1 MKKILV
7 TGAGGQ
13 IGTELIES
21 LCSRHGS
28 GNVLATDSR
37 PVQDFPCRFT
47 KMDVTD
53 SSAVERKFS
62 EERFDAVYHLAA
74 ILSAKGEVNPD
85 LAFNV
90 NINGT
95 KNVLDASLRNG
106 VERVIIPS
114 TIGVFGPTTPKDNV
128 AIETVTRPT
137 TIYGITKLFCEQLG
151 DYYSRKYGM
160 DVRGLRLPGIISYR
174 SPPGGGTT
182 DYAVEMIVSAVRR
195 ERYVCFLRK
204 DTRLPMMYIPDAIS
218 SMIKL
223 AESPASSLIHRT
235 DFNVS
240 AFEFT
245 PEELETELKSYFPD
259 IEVAYRPD
267 ERQKIADSWPHSVD
281 SQAAASEWGFE
292 AKFNF
297 RQMVDD
303 MVKNLVVGLRQRNA
317 PF

>member
-21 LCSRHGS
+21 LCSRYGRE
-28 GNVLATDSR
+28 NVLATDNR
-37 PVQDFPCRFT
+37 PVNRFPCRFAEL
-47 KMDVTD
+47 DVTD
-53 SSAVERKFS
+53 RRAVEQKFS
-62 EERFDAVYHLAA
+62 EEGFEVVYHLAA
-74 ILSAKGEVNPD
+74 ILSAKGEENPQ
-85 LAFNV
+85 LAFSVNV
-90 NINGT
+90 NGT
-95 KNVLDASLRNG
+95 KNVLDASLKNG

-114 TIGVFGPTTPKDNV
+114 TIGVFGPTTPKEDV

-151 DYYSRKYGM
+151 DYYSRKYGL

-182 DYAVEMIVSAVRR
+182 DYAVEMIISAVRR

-218 SMIKL
+218 SLIRL
-223 AESPASSLIHRT
+223 AESPASGLIHRT

-240 AFEFT
+240 AFSFT
-245 PEELETELKSYFPD
+245 PGELEAELRSHFPD
-259 IEVAYRPD
+259 IAVEYRPD
-267 ERQKIADSWPHSVD
+267 ERQKIADSWPRTIN
-281 SQAAASEWGFE
+281 SQAAAMEWGFE
-292 AKFNF
+292 SKFSF
-297 RQMVDD
+297 RQTVED
-303 MVKNLVVGLRQRNA
+303 MVKNLLREAKKPNA
-317 PF
+317 PL